1 MQRILIIEDHRE
13 TREWLAGI
21 CRQAFGEPVIEEA
34 DTLARAQRLLAHDV
48 PSLALVDLSL
58 PDGSGLRVLERL
70 SRQCPGTYSV
80 VTTIFDDD
88 QHLFRALRAGASG
101 YLLKD
106 QPQSSLVES
115 LVGITGGRP
124 PLSPGVARRI
134 LRHFHNS
141 HGDTEPD
148 NPLSEREEEVLT
160 LLAKGL
166 GRGEIADLL
175 DMSVNTAASHT
186 KAIYRKLNVSGRV
199 EATLEATRLGIV
211 NRRDEG

>member
-34 DTLARAQRLLAHDV
+34 DTLARAQRLLDHDV

-88 QHLFRALRAGASG
+88 QHLFRALRAGWHKG
-101 YLLKD
+101 
-106 QPQSSLVES
+106 
-115 LVGITGGRP
+115 
-124 PLSPGVARRI
+124 I
-134 LRHFHNS
+134 LRAFRAGGWKNS
-141 HGDTEPD
+141 
-148 NPLSEREEEVLT
+148 
-160 LLAKGL
+160 
-166 GRGEIADLL
+166 
-175 DMSVNTAASHT
+175 
-186 KAIYRKLNVSGRV
+186 
-199 EATLEATRLGIV
+199 
-211 NRRDEG
+211 EG

>member
-1 MQRILIIEDHRE
+1 MAQPP
-13 TREWLAGI
+13 TRVDS
-21 CRQAFGEPVIEEA
+21 FA
-34 DTLARAQRLLAHDV
+34 D
-48 PSLALVDLSL
+48 
-58 PDGSGLRVLERL
+58 
-70 SRQCPGTYSV
+70 
-80 VTTIFDDD
+80 
-88 QHLFRALRAGASG
+88 
-101 YLLKD
+101 
-106 QPQSSLVES
+106 
-115 LVGITGGRP
+115 GG
-124 PLSPGVARRI
+124 
-134 LRHFHNS
+134 S

>member
-34 DTLARAQRLLAHDV
+34 DTLARAQRLLDHDV

-134 LRHFHNS
+134 LLHFHNS

>member
-34 DTLARAQRLLAHDV
+34 DTLARAQRLLDHDV

-124 PLSPGVARRI
+124 THPASLSQQPRRHRAR
-134 LRHFHNS
+134 
-141 HGDTEPD
+141 
-148 NPLSEREEEVLT
+148 
-160 LLAKGL
+160 
-166 GRGEIADLL
+166 
-175 DMSVNTAASHT
+175 
-186 KAIYRKLNVSGRV
+186 
-199 EATLEATRLGIV
+199 
-211 NRRDEG
+211 